1 MTDPAD
7 AFEIFRPD
15 GRPYDTEDW
24 PVLRSVRTGEVIVD
38 EEFFR
43 LGPDGTR
50 RSFSCRC
57 SPFHHDREGIAG
69 AVLVARDI
77 TAQKRSQD
85 QLAYL
90 RAMLD
95 HTRMGSSRSIRSGV

>member
-1 MTDPAD
+1 M
-7 AFEIFRPD
+7 
-15 GRPYDTEDW
+15 
-24 PVLRSVRTGEVIVD
+24 RSVRTGEVIVD

-43 LGPDGTR
+43 LAPDGTR
-50 RSFSCRC
+50 RSFSWRC
-57 SPFHHDREGIAG
+57 TPFHHDREGIAG

-90 RAMLD
+90 WGCS
-95 HTRMGSSRSIRSGV
+95 TTPRMGSSRSIRSGV